1 MCQTSWHLDI
11 PKRYTSSGSD
21 RNIHIQP
28 DFKQLSKQLV
38 ILLNMRLL
46 SEKSSFRVK
55 NRLV

>member
-1 MCQTSWHLDI
+1 MCQASWHLDI

-21 RNIHIQP
+21 INIHIQP

-55 NRLV
+55 SRLV